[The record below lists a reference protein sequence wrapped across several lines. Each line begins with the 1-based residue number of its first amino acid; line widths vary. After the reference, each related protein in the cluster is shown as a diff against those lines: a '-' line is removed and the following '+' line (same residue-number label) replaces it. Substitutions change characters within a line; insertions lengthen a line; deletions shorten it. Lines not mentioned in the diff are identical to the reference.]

1 MKYKNRGLSIFIAK
15 LEREGDF
22 TKGEVKMYLTIQG
35 ERIDFTKVELVVLE
49 QGITDLFQSFDKKT
63 LHELVSQKKYE
74 HLKCEVE
81 QHTFHLLDVPA
92 GEALKKMKDQGIT
105 LYKQFLNNYGD
116 LTYSRFIVN
125 GDDELLKQ
133 KGIYTIIVN
142 NELKFCGVCARS
154 FKERFNQHLGTIYAK
169 GCFRDGT
176 ATHCHINANIT
187 QMLATDEVYFGI
199 YPMTN
204 EKDMNSLKNAII
216 KRFEPEWNLRSN
228 RDLYEL
234 TSIF

>member
-1 MKYKNRGLSIFIAK
+1 MNFYSEFSRYRGFS
-15 LEREGDF
+15 
-22 TKGEVKMYLTIQG
+22 KGEGKLYLTIQG
-35 ERIDFTKVELVVLE
+35 ERIEFSKVELIVLE

-74 HLKCEVE
+74 HLKCDVE
-81 QHTFHLLDVPA
+81 QHAIHMVDLPA
-92 GEALKKMKDQGIT
+92 GEALKRMKAEGNS

-116 LTYSRFIVN
+116 LAYSRFIVN
-125 GDDELLKQ
+125 GDDHILKQ

-154 FKERFNQHLGTIYAK
+154 FKERFNQHIGNIYAK

-176 ATHCHINANIT
+176 ATHCHVNANIT
-187 QMLATDEVYFGI
+187 QLLATSDVHFAI
-199 YPMTN
+199 YPMEQ
-204 EKDMNSLKNAII
+204 EKDMNSLKNAIV

-228 RDLYEL
+228 GDLYEL
-234 TSIF
+234 TTIF